1 MASCGEYLV
10 RLLEQYRID
19 TVFGIPGN
27 HTVQLYR
34 GLADTNIRHISPRHE
49 QGAAFMADGY
59 ARATGNPAACFL
71 ISGPG
76 LGNAITPLM
85 QALADSVPMLV
96 ITAVAAREQLGMGE
110 GRLHE
115 VPDQRLLASQ
125 CTRFSHTLMRPDE
138 LPKVLA
144 RAYAVFESARPGP
157 VHIEIP
163 LDVITAKADH
173 LPIEI
178 WPRIPAPGP
187 DPLAISLLAEK
198 LLGSSKPIILAGGGA
213 ASAARELRDLV
224 EHLMAPLV
232 LTVNG
237 KGILPPEHPL
247 LVGGGPSLG
256 CVREALAEAD
266 CVLAIGTEFGETD
279 YDMLFL
285 GPLPTLQWLARVD
298 IDAQQLSRNQ
308 RADLPICGASAVAI
322 KMLKDALSV
331 SDSRKEFA
339 ASAPTQMRAAKVSE
353 VAASAET
360 AALRCA
366 RINQAIE
373 AEEHFHPQMHELF
386 EVIRQ
391 SLPDVCLV
399 GDSTLPTYYAVW
411 QYRSVAPRRYFHSA
425 SGAGT
430 LGYAIP
436 AAIGA
441 SRALRSEVP
450 VVALIGDGAAQFT
463 ITELAAAVQE
473 SLPII
478 VLLWNNHGYR
488 EIRAGMVA
496 SEVAPVGVDV
506 DAPDFIKLAQSL
518 GCQAARIGE
527 LGELG
532 VALTDAWQTAKEAK
546 VPVLLELSESD
557 FVTEPAGNW
566 YR

>member
-1 MASCGEYLV
+1 MVSCGEYLV
-10 RLLEQYRID
+10 RLLAHYGID

-34 GLADTNIRHISPRHE
+34 GLADSNIRHISPRHE

-59 ARATGNPAACFL
+59 ARATGKPAACFL

-96 ITAVAAREQLGMGE
+96 ISSVAAREHLGLGE

-115 VPDQRLLASQ
+115 VPDQRSLAKQ

-138 LPKVLA
+138 LPKLLA

-163 LDVITAKADH
+163 LDVITANADH
-173 LPIEI
+173 LKEEI

-187 DPLAISLLAEK
+187 DPSTVSILAEK
-198 LLGSSKPIILAGGGA
+198 LLASSKPVLLAGGGA
-213 ASAARELRDLV
+213 TPAARELRDLV
-224 EHLMAPLV
+224 EFLQAPLV

-247 LVGGGPSLG
+247 LVGGGPSLAS
-256 CVREALAEAD
+256 VREALASSD

-285 GPLPTLQWLARVD
+285 GPLPSLKWLARVD
-298 IDAQQLSRNQ
+298 IDAHQLSRNQ
-308 RADLPICGASAVAI
+308 RADLPICGDSTI
-322 KMLKDALSV
+322 TLKMLNEALA
-331 SDSRKEFA
+331 RKTSTE
-339 ASAPTQMRAAKVSE
+339 SPTTGEHAHERPAKVSPE
-353 VAASAET
+353 APIGEAAIQ
-360 AALRCA
+360 RCA
-366 RINQAIE
+366 RINQAVE
-373 AEEHFHPQMHELF
+373 DEEHFHPQMNDF
-386 EVIRQ
+386 FSVIKAA
-391 SLPDVCLV
+391 LPTVCLV

-425 SGAGT
+425 TGAGT

-436 AAIGA
+436 AAMGA
-441 SRALRSEVP
+441 HRALGGNVP

-463 ITELAAAVQE
+463 IAELAAAVQE

-478 VLLWNNHGYR
+478 VLLWNNNGYG
-488 EIRAGMVA
+488 EIRSGMVA
-496 SEVAPVGVDV
+496 AEIEPIGVDV
-506 DAPDFIKLAQSL
+506 KAPDFVALAKAQGCRAGRVDKLA
-518 GCQAARIGE
+518 E
-527 LGELG
+527 LGA
-532 VALTDAWQTAKEAK
+532 ALTVAWSTAMEKK
-546 VPVLLELSESD
+546 LPTLLEITESD
-557 FVTEPAGNW
+557 FITEPAGNW
-566 YR
+566 YQ